1 MEKSK
6 SGSAQQTKSN
16 QAAGKEN
23 AASKSSN
30 GSKSK
35 KTSVAKID
43 TSEGATSKVKSKVG
57 HGMAN
62 EGTNG
67 TYEESDR

>member
-6 SGSAQQTKSN
+6 LATAQKTKTNQT
-16 QAAGKEN
+16 AGKEN
-23 AASKSSN
+23 TASKSSN
-30 GSKSK
+30 GLKSK
-35 KTSVAKID
+35 KTSAVKID

>member
-6 SGSAQQTKSN
+6 TVTAQKTKSS
-16 QAAGKEN
+16 QPAGKSASN
-23 AASKSSN
+23 GKNAAASKSKKSSV
-30 GSKSK
+30 SKL
-35 KTSVAKID
+35 D
-43 TSEGATSKVKSKVG
+43 DSEGATSKVKSKVG